1 MNPSAPDTLALNS
14 SQTTTPRVLL
24 TVEQAAD
31 ALGIGRT
38 NMFALIKSGEIE
50 SVKVGRLRRVPAA
63 ALDAYTAR
71 LNAQQNPPPLQPPY
85 TTLRLHTQPG
95 GHGEH

>member
-1 MNPSAPDTLALNS
+1 MT
-14 SQTTTPRVLL
+14 SQSTPTPRVLL

-50 SVKVGRLRRVPAA
+50 SVKVGRLRRVPATA
-63 ALDAYTAR
+63 IETYTAH
-71 LNAQQNPPPLQPPY
+71 LAAEQNP
-85 TTLRLHTQPG
+85 TL
-95 GHGEH
+95 